1 MESLIDN
8 KTIIIA
14 FYQKGVKATGEVC
27 VSEVSEVSEV
37 SDGLYLLVLIFEIVW
52 PVDAEGVS
60 ISAIANSTAALT
72 SALTSLIL

>member
-27 VSEVSEVSEV
+27 VSEVSEV